1 MSNVNPIIKR
11 VHLLDEIRGILI
23 IYIVFYHFIFDL
35 TGLYGVNIA
44 WAYSDSMEYVRLVAV
59 SMLIIISG
67 ISCNYSKSNVKRGI
81 KAFLWGVVIT
91 FVALLAMPEQI
102 IIFGIL
108 HFFGIAMIIGGVLF
122 DKLAIIPA
130 KAGIIASLI
139 LFLITYNLY
148 NGYIGIFNYTIN
160 LPQFLLNKYF
170 LFPIGFRCE
179 SVFSAD
185 YYPMLPWI
193 FMFFL
198 GIFAGRLIKEN
209 KAPVF
214 FYKSHFKPIAKIGQ
228 KTLLIY
234 LIHQPILILIL
245 FLYFSVK

>member
-1 MSNVNPIIKR
+1 MANVNPIIKR

-44 WAYSDSMEYVRLVAV
+44 WAYSNSMDYVRIAAV
-59 SMLIIISG
+59 CLFIIISG

-81 KAFLWGVVIT
+81 KTFLWGVVIT
-91 FVALLAMPEQI
+91 FITLLAMPEQI

-108 HFFGIAMIIGGVLF
+108 HFFGLAMIIGGLLF
-122 DKLAIIPA
+122 DKLKKIPA

-139 LFLITYNLY
+139 LFLLTYNLY
-148 NGYIGIFNYTIN
+148 NGYIGIFDCRIN
-160 LPQFLLNKYF
+160 VPQFLLNKYF
-170 LFPIGFRCE
+170 LFPLGFMCE
-179 SVFSAD
+179 GIYSSD
-185 YYPMLPWI
+185 YYPLLPWI
-193 FMFFL
+193 FMFFS
-198 GIFAGRLIKEN
+198 GIFAGRFIKEN
-209 KAPVF
+209 KAPAV

-234 LIHQPILILIL
+234 LIHQPILILML
-245 FLYFSVK
+245 FLYFTAK